1 MNNIS
6 YGFHLNNYTEEI
18 KKDLLKSK
26 CNIFQCFIKEY
37 EDLILYQPELK
48 PIIHC
53 SFYINLSSPNLKY
66 TYYQLQ
72 KEIKFCLKHNIKY
85 YVLHIGKCSKK
96 LKLPKSDCINNM
108 LKVLKKIC
116 LKMKLYN
123 NNNFNLCLELL
134 AGENNDT
141 LYTIEDLNK
150 TLFMNK
156 HFYFKNLKICLDTCH
171 LFASGVH
178 LETIGQIDEYLHNI
192 NSTIGLNK
200 IEVIHL
206 NNSVYPFDSKKDQH
220 ADFDKGTIPLESI
233 IYLFNYFKDHNKNI
247 IIELKD
253 YKHNISILKNE
264 IKQF

>member
-1 MNNIS
+1 MNAS
-6 YGFHLNNYTEEI
+6 YGFHLNNYSKEI
-18 KKDLLKSK
+18 KKDLVDSNCKLY
-26 CNIFQCFIKEY
+26 QCFIKEY
-37 EDLILYQPELK
+37 NDLILYQPELK

-72 KEIKFCLKHNIKY
+72 KEIRFCLKHNIKY
-85 YVLHIGKCSKK
+85 YVLHVGKCGKK

-116 LKMKLYN
+116 LKMKLFKK
-123 NNNFNLCLELL
+123 NNFNLCLELL
-134 AGENNDT
+134 AGDNNDI

-150 TLFMNK
+150 TLFTDK

-178 LETIGQIDEYLHNI
+178 LETIENINEYLNDFDK
-192 NSTIGLNK
+192 TIGLNK

-206 NNSVYPFDSKKDQH
+206 NNSVFPFDSKKDQH
-220 ADFDKGTIPLESI
+220 ADFDKGTIPLESM
-233 IYLFNYFKDHNKNI
+233 IYLFNLFTKHNKNI
-247 IIELKD
+247 IIELKN
-253 YKHNISILKNE
+253 YKHNLSILKNE
-264 IKQF
+264 IKQI

>member
-1 MNNIS
+1 MNAS
-6 YGFHLNNYTEEI
+6 YGFHLNNYSKEI
-18 KKDLLKSK
+18 KKDLVDSNCKLY
-26 CNIFQCFIKEY
+26 QCFIEEY
-37 EDLILYQPELK
+37 NDLILYQPELK

-72 KEIKFCLKHNIKY
+72 KEIRFCLKHNIKY
-85 YVLHIGKCSKK
+85 YILHVGKCGKK

-116 LKMKLYN
+116 LKMKLFDN
-123 NNNFNLCLELL
+123 NKFNLCLELL
-134 AGENNDT
+134 TGDNNDI

-150 TLFMNK
+150 TLFTDK

-178 LETIGQIDEYLHNI
+178 LETTENINEYLYNVDK
-192 NSTIGLNK
+192 TIGLNK

-206 NNSVYPFDSKKDQH
+206 NNSFYPIDSKKDQH
-220 ADFDKGTIPLESI
+220 TDFDKGTIPLESM
-233 IYLFNYFKDHNKNI
+233 IYLFNLFTKHNKNI

-253 YKHNISILKNE
+253 YKHNLSILKNE
-264 IKQF
+264 IKEI